1 MHCVCVGINENS
13 IVLTWC
19 MYMYQVK
26 ASIHYG
32 RYIQLAYQYQSI
44 PCAHLSYV
52 LIYLVMAA
60 SLRYVRHP
68 E

>member
-32 RYIQLAYQYQSI
+32 RYIQLAYQY
-44 PCAHLSYV
+44 
-52 LIYLVMAA
+52 
-60 SLRYVRHP
+60 
-68 E
+68 